1 MPKVTCWWKKLHPTR
16 ACNTCSGSGGARFGI
31 SLMLQVLRSRQA
43 PPRCP
48 RSLLSKSWRPATVS
62 LARALPCP
70 ELQRCSRYSQT
81 YSSNRLRC
89 LGRMRWLSLRN
100 PRKRSMALVYLC
112 LVAGCTVKSRSV
124 PKRCLCCALA
134 DCVAPSKCRLGMPKF
149 AFDPGPPPAGAVRRV
164 LVRLHIAPK
173 GLIRATEQQGI
184 NTGQR

>member
-1 MPKVTCWWKKLHPTR
+1 
-16 ACNTCSGSGGARFGI
+16 
-31 SLMLQVLRSRQA
+31 MLVEKTPSHQSMQYVLRERRSTIWYFVDAPGLRSRQA

-149 AFDPGPPPAGAVRRV
+149 AFDPDPHLLGRSAGFWSVC
-164 LVRLHIAPK
+164 
-173 GLIRATEQQGI
+173 T
-184 NTGQR
+184 